1 MRRLA
6 FITMMGVLAIGGC
19 SGSQHAVEKP
29 PFMDKIGQPCT
40 VQFRRGD
47 ALGAGGD
54 RPVSFDTDN
63 FNGADLSVRGTLR
76 AMSGDWIVVQ
86 SGESEYCIPRESVL
100 LVRFDAR
107 QGVK

>member
-1 MRRLA
+1 MRTLSA
-6 FITMMGVLAIGGC
+6 ITMMSILAIGGC
-19 SGSQHAVEKP
+19 SRSQHAVEKP
-29 PFMDKIGQPCT
+29 PFMDKIGQPCI

-54 RPVSFDTDN
+54 LPVSFDSDN
-63 FNGADLSVRGTLR
+63 VNGADLSVKGTLR

-100 LVRFDAR
+100 LVRFASP